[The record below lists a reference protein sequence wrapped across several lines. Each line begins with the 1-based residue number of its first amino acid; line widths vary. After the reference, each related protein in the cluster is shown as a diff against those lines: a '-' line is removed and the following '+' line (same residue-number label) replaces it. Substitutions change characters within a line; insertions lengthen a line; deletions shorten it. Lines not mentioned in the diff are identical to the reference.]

1 MVPIFRLFSFN
12 NYSVV
17 FLKMLSKNGK
27 LLYPFAEHLPFNKTN
42 QTLIF
47 LKKLLLRK
55 ESFYKNE
62 Y

>member
-27 LLYPFAEHLPFNKTN
+27 LLYPFAEHLPFNKIN
-42 QTLIF
+42 ETLIF
-47 LKKLLLRK
+47 LKKLVL
-55 ESFYKNE
+55 
-62 Y
+62 

>member
-42 QTLIF
+42 ETLIF
-47 LKKLLLRK
+47 LKKLVL
-55 ESFYKNE
+55 
-62 Y
+62 

>member
-42 QTLIF
+42 ETLIF
-47 LKKLLLRK
+47 FKKLVL
-55 ESFYKNE
+55 
-62 Y
+62 

>member
-1 MVPIFRLFSFN
+1 MVPIFGLLSFN

-17 FLKMLSKNGK
+17 FLKMLSKNSK
-27 LLYPFAEHLPFNKTN
+27 LLYPFAEHLSFNKTN

-47 LKKLLLRK
+47 LKTLPLRK
-55 ESFYKNE
+55 ESFNKNE